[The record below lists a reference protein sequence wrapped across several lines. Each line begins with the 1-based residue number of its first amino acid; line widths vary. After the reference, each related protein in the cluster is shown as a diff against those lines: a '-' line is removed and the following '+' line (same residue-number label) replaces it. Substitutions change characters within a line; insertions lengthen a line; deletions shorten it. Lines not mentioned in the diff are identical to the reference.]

1 MVYILNNCL
10 NAIALLILGQK
21 LSIDSLVNR
30 PKDFAWN
37 VVWNTVAFKLPAT
50 SIWIQSFHVAYKHFI
65 GHLLLTFSDTTAE
78 SFVQVIVTQ
87 LEHDLGCRLYLVR
100 S

>member
-30 PKDFAWN
+30 PKDF
-37 VVWNTVAFKLPAT
+37 T
-50 SIWIQSFHVAYKHFI
+50 
-65 GHLLLTFSDTTAE
+65 
-78 SFVQVIVTQ
+78 
-87 LEHDLGCRLYLVR
+87 
-100 S
+100 